1 MKMERTM
8 VQINI
13 PEGLCCDVTVAQI
26 NYPGKGTS
34 KLIKLAK
41 NIISKHL
48 IVVVCVKERNKS
60 ESRLG
65 LCGDATMFYI

>member
-1 MKMERTM
+1 MERTM

-13 PEGLCCDVTVAQI
+13 LEGLCCDVTVAQI

-65 LCGDATMFYI
+65 LCADATMFYI